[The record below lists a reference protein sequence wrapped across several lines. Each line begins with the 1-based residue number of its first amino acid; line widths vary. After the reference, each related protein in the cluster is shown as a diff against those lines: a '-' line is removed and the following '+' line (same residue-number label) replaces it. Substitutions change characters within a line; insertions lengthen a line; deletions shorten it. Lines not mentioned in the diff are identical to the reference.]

1 MKSKFVTVKND
12 SHWGYGYFIVLQV
25 EETDKKLLDAGLNI
39 GYKIIINA
47 RHKMVGAAGGNEF
60 IPSHGSRTRK
70 VSKKIDTTEADVL
83 GFYLTS
89 VKNIYDIPDE
99 LDTESFWDIV
109 FTDWDKDGQI
119 DDFTNDC
126 YYKVLYD
133 GQEHI
138 GSNIDYKSYR
148 LSIGF
153 VDMKTLKMEYSFSTS
168 DNEGMIAKYNWL
180 PNEPITEKDW
190 DKVRELKKQ
199 YDLDAL

>member
-12 SHWGYGYFIVLQV
+12 SHGGYGHFIVLQV

-60 IPSHGSRTRK
+60 IPSHGSKTRK

-168 DNEGMIAKYNWL
+168 DNEEMIAKYNWL

-190 DKVRELKKQ
+190 DKVSELKKQ

>member
-12 SHWGYGYFIVLQV
+12 SHWGYSHFIVLQV
-25 EETDKKLLDAGLNI
+25 EETDKKLLDAGLNV

-70 VSKKIDTTEADVL
+70 VSMKIDTTEADVL

-109 FTDWDKDGQI
+109 ITDLYLDDQI
-119 DDFTNDC
+119 DDFTNDG

-133 GQEHI
+133 GREHI
-138 GSNIDYKSYR
+138 GSNIDYKSYG

-153 VDMKTLKMEYSFSTS
+153 VDTKTLKIEYLFSTS
-168 DNEGMIAKYNWL
+168 DNEEMIAKYNWL
-180 PNEPITEKDW
+180 PNEPIMEEDW
-190 DKVRELKKQ
+190 DKALELKRQ
-199 YDLDAL
+199 DDLGAF

>member
-1 MKSKFVTVKND
+1 MD
-12 SHWGYGYFIVLQV
+12 L
-25 EETDKKLLDAGLNI
+25 EREKL
-39 GYKIIINA
+39 
-47 RHKMVGAAGGNEF
+47 V
-60 IPSHGSRTRK
+60 
-70 VSKKIDTTEADVL
+70 
-83 GFYLTS
+83 
-89 VKNIYDIPDE
+89 
-99 LDTESFWDIV
+99 
-109 FTDWDKDGQI
+109 
-119 DDFTNDC
+119 
-126 YYKVLYD
+126 
-133 GQEHI
+133 HI

>member
-1 MKSKFVTVKND
+1 MKSKFVTVKNK
-12 SHWGYGYFIVLQV
+12 SHMGYGNFIVLQV
-25 EETDKKLLDAGLNI
+25 EETDKKLLDVGLNV

-47 RHKMVGAAGGNEF
+47 SNKMVGAAGGNEF

-109 FTDWDKDGQI
+109 LTDCNNDDQI
-119 DDFTNDC
+119 DDFTNDY

-133 GQEHI
+133 WQEHI
-138 GSNIDYKSYR
+138 GSNIDYKSYK

-153 VDMKTLKMEYSFSTS
+153 VDMKTLKMEYSFSIS
-168 DNEGMIAKYNWL
+168 DNEEMIAKYNWL
-180 PNEPITEKDW
+180 PNEPITEEDW
-190 DKVRELKKQ
+190 DKVRELRKQ
-199 YDLDAL
+199 YDLDDL

>member
-12 SHWGYGYFIVLQV
+12 SHLGYGHFIVLQV
-25 EETDKKLLDAGLNI
+25 EETDKKLLDAGLNV

-60 IPSHGSRTRK
+60 IPSHGSRTRD

-109 FTDWDKDGQI
+109 FTDRNEDDQI
-119 DDFTNDC
+119 DDFANEC

-133 GQEHI
+133 RQDHI
-138 GSNIDYKSYR
+138 GSNIDYKCNG

-153 VDMKTLKMEYSFSTS
+153 VDIKTLKMESSFSTI
-168 DNEGMIAKYNWL
+168 DNEEMIAKYNWL
-180 PNEPITEKDW
+180 PNEPITEEDW
-190 DKVRELKKQ
+190 DKVRELRKQ

>member
-12 SHWGYGYFIVLQV
+12 SYGGYGHFIVLQV
-25 EETDKKLLDAGLNI
+25 EETDKKLLDAGLNV

-109 FTDWDKDGQI
+109 FTDWNIDDQI
-119 DDFTNDC
+119 DDFTNDG

-133 GQEHI
+133 GREHI

-153 VDMKTLKMEYSFSTS
+153 VDTKTLKIEYFFSTS
-168 DNEGMIAKYNWL
+168 DNEEMIAKYNWL
-180 PNEPITEKDW
+180 PNEPIMEEDW
-190 DKVRELKKQ
+190 DKALELKRQ
-199 YDLDAL
+199 DDLGAL

>member
-12 SHWGYGYFIVLQV
+12 SHGGYGHFIVLQV
-25 EETDKKLLDAGLNI
+25 EETDKKLLDVGLNV

-109 FTDWDKDGQI
+109 LTDWNKDNQI
-119 DDFTNDC
+119 DDFTNDF

-168 DNEGMIAKYNWL
+168 DNEEMIAEYNWL
-180 PNEPITEKDW
+180 PNEPITEEDW
-190 DKVRELKKQ
+190 GKVRELRKQ
-199 YDLDAL
+199 YDLDDL

>member
-12 SHWGYGYFIVLQV
+12 SHWGYGHFIVLQV

-89 VKNIYDIPDE
+89 VKNIYDIPDV

-199 YDLDAL
+199 YDLDVL